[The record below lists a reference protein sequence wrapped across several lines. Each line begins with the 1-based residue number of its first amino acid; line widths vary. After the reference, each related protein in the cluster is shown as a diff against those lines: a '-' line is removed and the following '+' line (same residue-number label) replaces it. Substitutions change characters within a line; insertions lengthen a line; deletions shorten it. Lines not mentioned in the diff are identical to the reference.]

1 MILLFKEQ
9 NRYTSLITLHVVK
22 QDPAKIEAIVK
33 GVSDGCEQA
42 GCALV
47 GGETAEMP
55 GMYKDEEY
63 DLAGFAV
70 GAVEKSKIITGKD
83 IKQGDVLIGLASS
96 GIHSNGYSLVR
107 KVFLEDAKMSLND
120 HVEELGCTL
129 GEELLRP
136 TKIYVKSILA
146 ALEKFN
152 IKGMAHITGGGF
164 IENIPTN
171 AS

>member
-1 MILLFKEQ
+1 M
-9 NRYTSLITLHVVK
+9 S
-22 QDPAKIEAIVK
+22 A
-33 GVSDGCEQA
+33 DGCEQA

-55 GMYKDEEY
+55 GMYKEEEY

-107 KVFLEDAKMSLND
+107 KVFLQDAKMSLND

-136 TKIYVKSILA
+136 TKNLCKINFSC
-146 ALEKFN
+146 
-152 IKGMAHITGGGF
+152 
-164 IENIPTN
+164 
-171 AS
+171 S